1 LLRGWAV
8 ATLAV
13 AACAGPGIQRRAGSL
28 PAATRPETA
37 VWQALGDGEDDAAEH
52 LLAQARASGAGHAG
66 TPGTGGGREDAALAL
81 ADASLAFERGDVGR
95 AIAAYLTVLDAA
107 GTEQSSLAAMAA
119 GRLATLLEE
128 HPGPDADRRAVEDRI
143 LALSPDRW
151 SWQARYA
158 VASLWDRMAR
168 GRGDPAL
175 LSAIGV
181 RAGCITGFAVA
192 RPLGRLPHLDL
203 DIAAPPLAPLR
214 AEVVRGCRS
223 VVPSYQGRPGA
234 QRLVVDVEAAAP
246 GTFDVVLGFRGEA
259 RLIVDG
265 GPAHPHG
272 SEATYG
278 PQLSATRV
286 TWTAGRHRLEL
297 RLATYGGRPE
307 LTVMLVPVV
316 EPGTGARERTTAG
329 EPAASGAPPL
339 AAALAAAYVAN
350 QAGELSTM
358 QAAQARLEATP
369 RFALGAT
376 LAAALVRDD
385 PSLPSPFARD
395 RARALLRR
403 ALAIDGRL
411 ARARNALAGLA
422 LDEDRPREALD
433 EARLAVAAAPA
444 WWLPRLTLHAAYEVR
459 GLEWD
464 ADRALD
470 EAQARGPR
478 ACAVIEAAL
487 GRADSRRDVAAVRRL
502 TDDETVCGATDDD
515 HIARLRRRGDW
526 AEAERLLRLG
536 LSIEPDPDTVRR
548 DLSRLLVARG
558 RAAEAVALLEP
569 QLESGDG
576 EATVAWADAAIAA
589 GQQSRARARVAALL
603 ADRPDLPQLL
613 RAARTLGLP
622 LPLDRYRLDG
632 RAVIAAFEQSGRR
645 YAAPAVVVLDRTVT
659 RVLDSGA
666 ALTLTHEIVR
676 VQSKDAIEKWGE
688 VSVPEGAEVLT
699 LRTHKPDGTT
709 REPEEVAGKDAI
721 SAADLAI
728 GDYLEK
734 ETLEVEAPHDALAP
748 AAPGRWGYLGDRF
761 YFQSFDAPLD
771 RSEYLLVTSP
781 AMADA
786 LTLDSRA
793 GAPAPARTG
802 APDGAVVTTFAAGQV
817 PQLFAERASVPVIEH
832 VPSVRLSAG
841 ATWSGWSRFLREQ
854 LYGTARDGAVLDR
867 AVKQIRAQAAGTA
880 PEALA
885 AAAAAWVGQNVE
897 PDDDL
902 RGMATV
908 AVASGRG
915 NRVAAIQALAR
926 RLGLKTQL
934 VLGRSRFVAEG
945 AAVTPI
951 QEADDFA
958 EVLVRFDLPGAPP
971 AYVDPR
977 LKHAPFRYLSPGM
990 DGGRVLELA
999 TASFQVAHT
1008 GVADG
1013 RDVDLTVRLA
1023 DDGQATGQVVETV
1036 RGWPALEWAEVVDR
1050 FGADQTK
1057 LRQDFEQRWL
1067 GVHFPGAAL
1076 KDLRVEILGSD
1087 GRQRAPQGASAR
1099 GDDGGPP
1106 AGAEATPGGGASS
1119 RTVAQLPEDAADP
1132 SRPVTAA
1139 AVRLQYSFVS
1149 PRFAAVSGDRLH
1161 FVPTFF
1167 RALLGRRYAT
1177 EPSRST
1183 ALMTG
1188 FEVPTTVAARIV
1200 LPGDARPERAAL
1212 PAHAIERPGLYRFRE
1227 QRRIEGGAGSA
1238 TLELRRETRLPI
1250 QRIAPA
1256 AYPGVAADLRAADAV
1271 EGEEIVLRLRRRSSE
1286 SRP

>member
-1 LLRGWAV
+1 ML
-8 ATLAV
+8 V
-13 AACAGPGIQRRAGSL
+13 AAGCAGPRTQQRADIA
-28 PAATRPETA
+28 PASDGVEDA
-37 VWQALGDGEDDAAEH
+37 VWQALGNGDDDAAAK
-52 LLAQARASGAGHAG
+52 LLAPAGVPARTDGRATA
-66 TPGTGGGREDAALAL
+66 TGAALAL
-81 ADASLAFERGDVGR
+81 ADASLAFERGDVGH
-95 AIAAYLTVLDAA
+95 AMHAYLAVLDAA
-107 GTEQSSLAAMAA
+107 GPDQSPLAAMAA
-119 GRLATLLEE
+119 GRLATLLDE
-128 HPGPDADRRAVEDRI
+128 HPGPDTARRAVEDRI
-143 LALSPDRW
+143 LSVSPARW

-158 VASLWDRMAR
+158 LASLWDRVAR
-168 GRGDPAL
+168 GRGDPML
-175 LSAIGV
+175 LSAIGA

-203 DIAAPPLAPLR
+203 DGAASPITPLR
-214 AEVVRGCRS
+214 AEEVRGCRA
-223 VVPSYQGRPGA
+223 VVPSFEGRPGA
-234 QRLVVDVEAAAP
+234 QRLVVDVDVAAP
-246 GTFDVVLGFRGEA
+246 GAFDVVLGFRGEG
-259 RLIVDG
+259 RLIIDG
-265 GPAHPHG
+265 GPPHAHG
-272 SEATYG
+272 NETTYG

-286 TWTAGRHRLEL
+286 TWAPGRHRLEL
-297 RLATYGGRPE
+297 RLATYGGHPE
-307 LTVMLVPVV
+307 LTVMIV
-316 EPGTGARERTTAG
+316 
-329 EPAASGAPPL
+329 PAAEREGGAPVAVAAPPF
-339 AAALAAAYVAN
+339 AAALAIAYAAN
-350 QAGELSTM
+350 QAGDVAASE
-358 QAAQARLEATP
+358 AAQARLEAAP
-369 RFALGAT
+369 RFALGTT

-385 PSLPSPFARD
+385 PSLPAPFARD
-395 RARALLRR
+395 RARTLLRR
-403 ALAIDGRL
+403 ALAVDARL

-470 EAQARGPR
+470 EALARGPR
-478 ACAVIEAAL
+478 ACAVVEAAL
-487 GRADSRRDVAAVRRL
+487 GRAETRRDVAAVRRL

-515 HIARLRRRGDW
+515 HVARLSRRGDW
-526 AEAERLLRLG
+526 TEAERLLRLG
-536 LSIEPDPDTVRR
+536 MSVEPDPESIRR
-548 DLSRLLVARG
+548 DLARLLVARG

-569 QLESGDG
+569 HLERSDG
-576 EATVAWADAAIAA
+576 EGAVAWADAAIAA
-589 GQQSRARARVAALL
+589 GQRERARTRLAGLL
-603 ADRPDLPQLL
+603 AERPDLPQLV
-613 RAARTLGLP
+613 RAARALALP
-622 LPLDRYRLDG
+622 LPLDAYRLDG

-666 ALTLTHEIVR
+666 AVTLTHEIVR

-734 ETLEVEAPHDALAP
+734 ETLELEAPHDALAP

-786 LTLDSRA
+786 FAMDRRA
-793 GAPAPARTG
+793 GAPPPVRTR
-802 APDGAVVTTFAAGQV
+802 APDGAVVTTFAARQV
-817 PQLFAERASVPVIEH
+817 PQLFAERSAVPVIEH

-841 ATWSGWSRFLREQ
+841 ATWSGWARFLREQ
-854 LYGTARDGAVLDR
+854 MYGTARDGAALDR
-867 AVKQIRAQAAGTA
+867 ALAEIRAQAAGPSA
-880 PEALA
+880 EALA
-885 AAAAAWVGQNVE
+885 AAVTAWVGQNVE
-897 PDDDL
+897 SDDDL

-934 VLGRSRFVAEG
+934 VLGRSRFVADG
-945 AAVTPI
+945 AAATPI

-958 EVLVRFDLPGAPP
+958 EVLLRFDLPGGQV

-990 DGGRVLELA
+990 DGGRVLDLA
-999 TASFQVAHT
+999 TATFQLAHT
-1008 GVADG
+1008 GTADA

-1087 GRQRAPQGASAR
+1087 GRQRVPQGAN
-1099 GDDGGPP
+1099 DGG
-1106 AGAEATPGGGASS
+1106 AGAT
-1119 RTVAQLPEDAADP
+1119 T
-1132 SRPVTAA
+1132 PVTAA
-1139 AVRLQYSFVS
+1139 TVRLRYSFAS
-1149 PRFAAVSGDRLH
+1149 PRFAAVSGERLH
-1161 FVPTFF
+1161 FVPSFF

-1177 EPSRST
+1177 EPSRT
-1183 ALMTG
+1183 TGLMTG
-1188 FEVPTTVAARIV
+1188 FEVPTTVSARIL
-1200 LPGDARPERAAL
+1200 LPGDARAELAGA
-1212 PAHAIERPGLYRFRE
+1212 PARTTTIDRPGSFRFSE
-1227 QRRIEGGAGSA
+1227 DRRIEAGPGPA
-1238 TLELRRETRLPI
+1238 TLDLHRETRLPI
-1250 QRIAPA
+1250 QRIPPA
-1256 AYPGVAADLRAADAV
+1256 SYPAVAADLRAADAM
-1271 EGEEIVLRLRRRSSE
+1271 EGEEIVLRVPRRTSE